1 MLTALLMILVADVLI
16 FVHEIGHFVAARYL
30 GMPVTSFS
38 VGFGPA
44 LLKRSWRGT
53 EYRLALVPLGGYV
66 RIEGM
71 RGTEEERERWP
82 NGFAFQ
88 RRWKRL
94 VVIGAGVTANA
105 LLALFLYSLVSIT
118 GDWSG
123 PVAARVV
130 EVDQSILP
138 PTAGWSSVPSNR
150 TITQVDASPVSDW
163 SDLALTLLGTEEG
176 FHTLEFDDG
185 SSHRVWVPAAEN
197 AKIQLLEALIPA
209 APEPV
214 DNNVSEGVVA
224 GTREVGRTAKLIA
237 QSGGLLATGAIG
249 IRQLSGPIEIARVSE
264 RTLRMSWNQFLAFL
278 AFLSLNLAILNFLPI
293 PVLDG
298 GHFLLLTIEGVIRQ
312 PLHPTL
318 VRYTNIAGAT
328 VVVFFMSFAFLN
340 DVLKLLGR

>member
-16 FVHEIGHFVAARYL
+16 FVHEIGHFVAARSL

-38 VGFGPA
+38 IGFGPA
-44 LLKRSWRGT
+44 LLKRNWRGT
-53 EYRLALVPLGGYV
+53 EYRLALIPLGGYV

-71 RGTEEERERWP
+71 RGTDEEREKWP
-82 NGFAFQ
+82 HGFAFQ

-94 VVIGAGVTANA
+94 VVISAGVAANA

-123 PVAARVV
+123 PVDARVV

-138 PTAGWSSVPSNR
+138 PTAGWSSVPSDR
-150 TITQVDASPVSDW
+150 TITQVDARPVSDW
-163 SDLALTLLGTEEG
+163 SDLALTLLGSEEG

-185 SSHRVWVPAAEN
+185 SSHRVWVPDAEN

-214 DNNVSEGVVA
+214 DNDLSEGVVA
-224 GTREVGRTAKLIA
+224 GTREVGRTARLIA

-278 AFLSLNLAILNFLPI
+278 AFLSLNLAILNALPI

-298 GHFLLLTIEGVIRQ
+298 GHFALLMFEGVAGRQ
-312 PLHPTL
+312 LPDGLRRCST
-318 VRYTNIAGAT
+318 VAGAT
-328 VVVFFMSFAFLN
+328 VIMFFMTFALLN
-340 DVLKLLGR
+340 DLLRLFGH